1 MGKSFISFVESKI
14 PTKMLSD
21 LTKPEKRGKVMKSI
35 VLYMMRICAV
45 VLLCIGIK
53 LRQDIIKEAKNKQ
66 QEMIEKLE
74 KLKDGEVE
82 MREED

>member
-1 MGKSFISFVESKI
+1 
-14 PTKMLSD
+14 
-21 LTKPEKRGKVMKSI
+21 MKSI